1 MKIREMK
8 ITDATGTQKSV
19 HIKNDDWN
27 LASNELE
34 NVEFKLVR

>member
-27 LASNELE
+27 LASNE